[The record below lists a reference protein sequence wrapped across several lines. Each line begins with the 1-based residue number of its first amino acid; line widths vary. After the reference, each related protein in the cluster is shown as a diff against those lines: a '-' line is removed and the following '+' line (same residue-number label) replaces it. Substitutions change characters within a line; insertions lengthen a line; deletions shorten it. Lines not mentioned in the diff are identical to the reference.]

1 MAIAGLS
8 ALLHFDHNV
17 DPQFAEDLRRHDYDV
32 TVAKDLGMERA
43 SDEEHLIWATDH
55 GRVVFTYD
63 AGDYRRI
70 AARWF
75 LEGRTHAGII
85 ISVAP
90 PRIGYGVVLR
100 RLLALLEYMSAD
112 DLVDRVVWLDDSFT
126 RHG

>member
-1 MAIAGLS
+1 MAIAGIS
-8 ALLHFDHNV
+8 ARLHFDHSV
-17 DPQFAEDLRRHDYDV
+17 DPQFADDLRRHDYEV
-32 TVAKDLGMERA
+32 TVANDLSMERA
-43 SDEEHLIWATDH
+43 SDEEHLIWTTNR

-63 AGDYRRI
+63 AGDYRKI

-100 RLLALLEYMSAD
+100 RLLALLDHFSGD
-112 DLVDRVVWLDDSFT
+112 DLVNRVIRLDDSFT
-126 RHG
+126 HRG